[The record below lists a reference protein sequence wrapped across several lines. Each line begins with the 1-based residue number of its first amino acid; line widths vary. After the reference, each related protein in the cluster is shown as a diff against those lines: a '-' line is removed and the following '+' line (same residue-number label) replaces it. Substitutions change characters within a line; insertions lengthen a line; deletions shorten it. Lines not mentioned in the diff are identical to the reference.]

1 MGTGP
6 IGESVPT
13 RVLAYVLMRVHIS
26 LDDDLVQELDELTG
40 PRGRSAFIEDAIRKA
55 VDHERRWRLIRSA
68 IGSISDEGHP
78 WDPDVARW
86 VHESRREDPRRV
98 G

>member
-1 MGTGP
+1 M
-6 IGESVPT
+6 
-13 RVLAYVLMRVHIS
+13 RVLMSVLSCVLMRVHIS
-26 LDDDLVQELDELTG
+26 LDADLVRELDELAG
-40 PRGRSAFIEDAIRKA
+40 ERGRSGYIEEA
-55 VDHERRWRLIRSA
+55 VRQRVERERRWQMMRSA

>member
-1 MGTGP
+1 
-6 IGESVPT
+6 
-13 RVLAYVLMRVHIS
+13 VHINV
-26 LDDDLVQELDELTG
+26 DEDLLGEIDRRVG
-40 PRGRSAFIEDAIRKA
+40 PRRRSAYIADAVRLRLES
-55 VDHERRWRLIRSA
+55 DRRWEKIRSA
-68 IGSISDEGHP
+68 YGSISDEGHP

>member
-1 MGTGP
+1 M
-6 IGESVPT
+6 
-13 RVLAYVLMRVHIS
+13 LFCVLMRVHIS
-26 LDDDLVQELDELTG
+26 LDEELVQELDELVG
-40 PRGRSAFIEDAIRKA
+40 PRGRSPFIARA
-55 VDHERRWRLIRSA
+55 VHNALEQERRWRLMRSA

>member
-1 MGTGP
+1 
-6 IGESVPT
+6 
-13 RVLAYVLMRVHIS
+13 MRVHVH
-26 LDDDLVQELDELTG
+26 LDEELVQELDRRVG
-40 PRGRSAFIEDAIRKA
+40 PRKRSAYIADAVRKQMES
-55 VDHERRWRLIRSA
+55 DRRWEKMRSA